1 MAATKLLLA
10 EDDPVARTAQSRLL
24 QALGY
29 DVVAVEDGEAAVSY
43 LMNSDNHV
51 DLLVT
56 DYDMPKRNG
65 IEVSEYCRWS
75 SQWARLPVIM
85 VSGVITDDQMR
96 KRLNHSLVTFLS
108 KPVDVVVLK
117 QAIERLVQLQRKIS
131 GEWTF
136 PS

>member
-65 IEVSEYCRWS
+65 IEVLEYCRWS